1 MKEKT
6 GLWKKQ
12 SKKGNSYYGGKIKI
26 GDKEYT
32 IAVFKNNKEKD
43 TQPDLMLYLNEK
55 EVEKTSYTVDEIV
68 NSEEF
73 AKGTEEITD
82 EDIAF

>member
-26 GDKEYT
+26 GDKEYN

-55 EVEKTSYTVDEIV
+55 EVEKTSYTTDEIV
-68 NSEEF
+68 YEDFGNS
-73 AKGTEEITD
+73 TNEISD
-82 EDIAF
+82 EDLAF

>member
-12 SKKGNSYYGGKIKI
+12 SKKGNDYYSGKIKI
-26 GDKEYT
+26 EGQEYT
-32 IAVFKNNKEKD
+32 IALFKNNKNKD
-43 TQPDLMLYLNEK
+43 TQPDLMLYLNKAEK
-55 EVEKTSYTVDEIV
+55 EKTSFTVDEIV
-68 NSEEF
+68 NAEEF
-73 AKGTEEITD
+73 GKGTEEIKD